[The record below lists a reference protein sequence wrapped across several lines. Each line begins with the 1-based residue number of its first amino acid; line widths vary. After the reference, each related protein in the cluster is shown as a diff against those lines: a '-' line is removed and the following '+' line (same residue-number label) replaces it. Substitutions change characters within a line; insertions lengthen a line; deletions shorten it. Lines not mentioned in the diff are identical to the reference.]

1 LAANRAIAS
10 ACAAIDRGETAVAVA
25 QGVSVTDSRPA
36 DWLAAVGVKKR
47 ENRIDRCNWVA
58 RIAQPLLAPCDFG
71 RAGWWHGGGK
81 NELAYETRLVDGK
94 FLGDQATK

>member
-36 DWLAAVGVKKR
+36 DWLAAVGVK
-47 ENRIDRCNWVA
+47 NSGRI
-58 RIAQPLLAPCDFG
+58 APCDFG